1 MFQVYQL
8 GFLSTKDG
16 GNSIQFRFVDHASG
30 WIDQDGPDF
39 KSMHIYRRPIEFKP
53 AKLNRPIVL
62 SEFGGYGRIIDNH
75 IADENYFYYKIFY
88 DNDSL
93 TEAIKILFIN
103 EVLPNI
109 KKRTVCFNLY
119 SSIRY

>member
-1 MFQVYQL
+1 
-8 GFLSTKDG
+8 
-16 GNSIQFRFVDHASG
+16 
-30 WIDQDGPDF
+30 
-39 KSMHIYRRPIEFKP
+39 MHIYRRPIEFKP
-53 AKLNRPIVL
+53 DNLNRPIVL

-75 IADENYFYYKIFY
+75 IEDKNYFYYKIFY

-93 TEAIKILFIN
+93 TEAIKNLFIN

-109 KKRTVCFNLY
+109 KKRTVRFNLY

>member
-1 MFQVYQL
+1 
-8 GFLSTKDG
+8 
-16 GNSIQFRFVDHASG
+16 
-30 WIDQDGPDF
+30 
-39 KSMHIYRRPIEFKP
+39 MHIYRRPIEFKP

-62 SEFGGYGRIIDNH
+62 SEFGGYGCIIDNH
-75 IADENYFYYKIFY
+75 IVDENYFYYKIFY

-93 TEAIKILFIN
+93 TEAIKNLFIN

-109 KKRTVCFNLY
+109 KKRTVRFNLY